1 MCEGA
6 AGRGSG
12 REFVFGD
19 VVVPSWG
26 LPYRILHIKLVK
38 PKKGTTMETIGMP
51 VQYSSELDFATRPS
65 PLARIGAAV
74 GFCLYVM
81 RVDLAFDPQ
90 SNL

>member
-1 MCEGA
+1 
-6 AGRGSG
+6 
-12 REFVFGD
+12 
-19 VVVPSWG
+19 
-26 LPYRILHIKLVK
+26 
-38 PKKGTTMETIGMP
+38 MP